1 MTTTGRTR
9 RGWRLVVV
17 ALVAAVGLSGCGL
30 QSIQEVPLPGGAAL
44 GDEPYTV
51 TALLTNVID
60 LVPNASVRT
69 NDVPVGVVREVRLA
83 PDGWTAEVTMAVNG
97 DVTLPANAM
106 AKLRQTSLLGEKFVE
121 LGNPAIGAP
130 QGRLQDGAVIP
141 VDRTDVGAQVEEV
154 LGALSLLLNGGGVEK
169 LQTITRELNSA
180 LSGNEGQIRA
190 LIDNLNVFVGTLDQ
204 QRGDI
209 VRALD
214 SLDRLTRTL
223 VDQRAKIANVIDNL
237 QPGLDVLNSQRGLLV
252 GTLQALQR
260 LSVVG
265 TDVINRA
272 GANTVADLAALQP
285 ILGNLVASGDAL
297 PGSLQIL
304 VTIPFADNALN
315 VVKGDYANIDVTLEL
330 SLTGI
335 LQNLLGVNPQSANL
349 NQILALLQNRQA
361 ATGAPALALPGV
373 GGLPVGGLLGGTP
386 APAGGAT
393 APAGG
398 TTAPA
403 GGTAAPAGTDG
414 AGTTGPADGAGSTG
428 AAGTPGAEPEG
439 N

>member
-1 MTTTGRTR
+1 MTTPRTPR
-9 RGWRLVVV
+9 RSWRLAVV
-17 ALVAAVGLSGCGL
+17 AVVAAVGLSGCGL

-51 TALLTNVID
+51 TALLSNVVD

-83 PDGWTAEVTMAVNG
+83 PDGWTAEVTMSVNG
-97 DVTLPANAM
+97 DVALPANAM

-130 QGRLQDGAVIP
+130 QGRLADGAVIP
-141 VDRTDVGAQVEEV
+141 LDRTDVGAQVEEV

-169 LQTITRELNSA
+169 VQTISRELNAA
-180 LSGNEGQIRA
+180 LSGNESQIRA
-190 LIDNLNVFVGTLDQ
+190 LLDNLNVFVGTLDQ

-214 SLDRLTRTL
+214 SVDRLAATL

-237 QPGLDVLNSQRGLLV
+237 QPGLDVLNEQRGLLV

-272 GANTVADLAALQP
+272 GANTIADLYALQP
-285 ILGNLVASGDAL
+285 ILANLIASGDAL

-304 VTIPFADNALN
+304 LTIPFADNALN
-315 VVKGDYANIDVTLEL
+315 VIKGDFANIDVSVEL
-330 SLTGI
+330 SLSGL
-335 LQNLLGVNPQSANL
+335 LQNLLGVNADTTSL
-349 NQILALLQNRQA
+349 TQILNLLQNRQA

-373 GGLPVGGLLGGTP
+373 TGLLPGVGGATGTP
-386 APAGGAT
+386 AGAQTPAG
-393 APAGG
+393 
-398 TTAPA
+398 
-403 GGTAAPAGTDG
+403 AGTPQGTGTGAGTGTGTGADTGDG
-414 AGTTGPADGAGSTG
+414 AGTTPDTTG
-428 AAGTPGAEPEG
+428 DTGGDAPDEG
-439 N
+439 GN

>member
-1 MTTTGRTR
+1 MTATR
-9 RGWRLVVV
+9 GVRRAWRLAVV

-30 QSIQEVPLPGGAAL
+30 QSIQEVPLPGGASL
-44 GDEPYTV
+44 GDDPYTV
-51 TALLTNVID
+51 TALLSNVVD

-83 PDGWTAEVTMAVNG
+83 PDGWTAEVTMEVNG
-97 DVTLPANAM
+97 DVMLPANAM
-106 AKLRQTSLLGEKFVE
+106 ARLRQTSLLGEKFVE

-130 QGRLQDGAVIP
+130 QGRLQNGAVIP
-141 VDRTDVGAQVEEV
+141 LDRTDVGAQVEEV

-169 LQTITRELNSA
+169 IQTISRELNSA

-190 LIDNLNVFVGTLDQ
+190 LLDNLNVFVGTLDQ
-204 QRGDI
+204 QRADI

-214 SLDRLTRTL
+214 SVDRLARTL

-237 QPGLDVLNSQRGLLV
+237 QPGLDVLNQQRGLLV

-272 GANTVADLAALQP
+272 GQNTVADLYALQP
-285 ILGNLVASGDAL
+285 ILANLVASGDAL

-304 VTIPFADNALN
+304 LTVPFADNALN
-315 VVKGDYANIDVTLEL
+315 VIKGDFVNIDVTVEI
-330 SLTGI
+330 SLQGL
-335 LQNLLGVNPQSANL
+335 LQNLLGVNPNAANL
-349 NQILALLQNRQA
+349 NQIFALLQNQQTARATGNPLIALPGITGSAPPTTGA
-361 ATGAPALALPGV
+361 ATGTTTGT
-373 GGLPVGGLLGGTP
+373 GTP
-386 APAGGAT
+386 AAPAT
-393 APAGG
+393 ADGGTGTTGGTGGG
-398 TTAPA
+398 TT
-403 GGTAAPAGTDG
+403 
-414 AGTTGPADGAGSTG
+414 GTTGSTQG
-428 AAGTPGAEPEG
+428 EG